1 MKKVLIATTI
11 VLVLVIVV
19 LASVIAGTM
28 VPKDSLPGFLGNK
41 TAVKEGAQ
49 PAGQPAAQPA
59 GQPGQQKLLT
69 PQEAAKTM
77 DLPDKKPSQYKIGI
91 PMEKAI
97 KAKKPFVV
105 LFYAD
110 WCPHCR
116 AFMPKFEILSQLY
129 AGKYNFVM
137 INAESPKNAPY
148 VNDYAIGAF
157 PTVFTVDPKTG
168 ARSMINNTIYGSID
182 RMSAELDRFIG
193 TGGR

>member
-1 MKKVLIATTI
+1 MKKILIATII
-11 VLVLVIVV
+11 VLSIVV
-19 LASVIAGTM
+19 VILAAVVVGTL
-28 VPKDSLPGFLGNK
+28 VPKKSLPGFLAGK
-41 TAVKEGAQ
+41 QAAQEG
-49 PAGQPAAQPA
+49 AAQPEQPA
-59 GQPGQQKLLT
+59 PQPGQPGQKLVS

-77 DLPDKKPSQYKIGI
+77 DLPAKKPSQYKIGI
-91 PMEKAI
+91 PMDKAM

-116 AFMPKFEILSQLY
+116 AFMPKYQILSELY
-129 AGKYNFVM
+129 KDKYNFVM
-137 INAESPKNAPY
+137 LNAEDQKNASY

-182 RMSAELDRFIG
+182 RMSAEFDRFLG
-193 TGGR
+193 TGGK

>member
-1 MKKVLIATTI
+1 MKKVFIATTI

-19 LASVIAGTM
+19 LASVIVGTM

-41 TAVKEGAQ
+41 PATKEGAPQ
-49 PAGQPAAQPA
+49 PT

-77 DLPDKKPSQYKIGI
+77 DLPDKKPSQYRIGI
-91 PMEKAI
+91 PMDKAM

-116 AFMPKFEILSQLY
+116 AFMPKFQILSELY
-129 AGKYNFVM
+129 KEKYNFVM
-137 INAESPKNAPY
+137 LNAEDQKNAPY

-182 RMSAELDRFIG
+182 RMSAEFDRFLG
-193 TGGR
+193 TGGK